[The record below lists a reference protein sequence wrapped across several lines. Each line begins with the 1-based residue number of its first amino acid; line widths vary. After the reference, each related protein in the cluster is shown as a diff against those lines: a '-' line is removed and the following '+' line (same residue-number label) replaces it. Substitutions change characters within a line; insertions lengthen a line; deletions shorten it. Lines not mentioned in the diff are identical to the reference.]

1 MQKVV
6 GSSPISRLKKPATAG
21 SSRSAANLRV
31 RSRLWARQGGPS
43 FPGMKRS
50 LITALAAA
58 ALLAVAVAP
67 VVHGAT
73 SKACGLTPRIDG
85 VRYDVRETRGTVACK
100 TVKRVVTRFLRSGT
114 AKAPWTCAFNHG
126 SSPFAAS
133 CARGKSVLVRV
144 YAPG

>member
-1 MQKVV
+1 L
-6 GSSPISRLKKPATAG
+6 SEPS
-21 SSRSAANLRV
+21 
-31 RSRLWARQGGPS
+31 GGPS
-43 FPGMKRS
+43 FPGVKRT

-58 ALLAVAVAP
+58 ALLVVAVAP

-73 SKACGLTPRIDG
+73 LKTKECGLTPRIDG
-85 VRYDVRETRGTVACK
+85 VRYQVRETKGTATCK

-114 AKAPWTCAFNHG
+114 VKAPWRCTFNNG

>member
-1 MQKVV
+1 LS
-6 GSSPISRLKKPATAG
+6 GLSGA
-21 SSRSAANLRV
+21 
-31 RSRLWARQGGPS
+31 PS
-43 FPGMKRS
+43 FPDVKRS

-67 VVHGAT
+67 VVHGAALKT
-73 SKACGLTPRIDG
+73 KECGLTPRIDG
-85 VRYDVRETRGTVACK
+85 VRYQVRETKGTVSCK
-100 TVKRVVTRFLRSGT
+100 TVKRVVTRFIRSGS
-114 AKAPWTCAFNHG
+114 AKAPWRCTFNHG